1 MFCNILVL
9 YLWVAWMGRN
19 YLFLYGDKFGCC
31 ENVITWRSLTVVG
44 GTELSFWVECEQLIL
59 ISWPW
64 KIKSLRL
71 SVDYEVV
78 VYPGVIPADTG
89 TR

>member
-9 YLWVAWMGRN
+9 YLWVAWMDRN